1 MFLFYINLMFVVGDQ
16 TALLPDAQSLIN
28 FSKYLL
34 QVRAPTEIPV
44 CYPGCPRSD
53 DCDVLEMDPVK
64 LPETCSLTAEDLN
77 SLKELKED
85 LYRICQ
91 SAKERG
97 VKLII
102 DAEYT

>member
-1 MFLFYINLMFVVGDQ
+1 
-16 TALLPDAQSLIN
+16 
-28 FSKYLL
+28 
-34 QVRAPTEIPV
+34 
-44 CYPGCPRSD
+44 
-53 DCDVLEMDPVK
+53 MDPVK

-91 SAKERG
+91 RAKERG